1 MTSEVGPAR
10 SSTPPVTTEPGSSGP
25 AAAPAGAAS
34 AGKNRNRHHK
44 VLVIGGGNAGISLA
58 ARLRRY
64 GVSDIAVVEPSSRHL
79 FQPLFSHIGGGTA
92 EASEAVR
99 PQSSVMPKGVTW
111 IQDSAVDIQPESN
124 AVALAS
130 GAQLSYG
137 HVVVC
142 PGLQLDWDK
151 VPGLGESMESPHGSS
166 NYVYELAS
174 KTWTLLSG
182 LRRGTVVF
190 TMPSG
195 PVKCGGAAQKPMYLA
210 CDYWRQQ
217 GVLKDIRVVL
227 VVPTPTVYGVPG
239 VDEEL
244 NRKIAEYGIE
254 LRCNSELVGVDANVR
269 TALVRDLLTGATES
283 LPYDVLHAVPPQSAP
298 DWLKAT
304 VLPAAGDDGGFVEVD
319 PETLR
324 HLRYPNVWSLG
335 DAAGTRNSKAG
346 AALRKQTS
354 VLAKNLKSVLRGG
367 NPQAKYNGYSACPF
381 TVSRSTVVFAEFD
394 DQYRPMPSIPKVH
407 VAKERHSTWV
417 LERDLFPGIY
427 WNLILKGRA

>member
-1 MTSEVGPAR
+1 MTAQSGPAR
-10 SSTPPVTTEPGSSGP
+10 SSTPPVPPSSVPGASTKGTLII
-25 AAAPAGAAS
+25 AGR
-34 AGKNRNRHHK
+34 GNRHHE
-44 VLVIGGGNAGISLA
+44 VVVVGGGNAGISLA

-64 GVSDIAVVEPSSRHL
+64 GIRDIAVVEPSGRHL

-92 EASEAVR
+92 KAAEAVR
-99 PQSSVMPKGVTW
+99 AQASVMPDGATW
-111 IQDSAVDIQPESN
+111 VQDSAVDIRPGSST
-124 AVALAS
+124 VVLAS
-130 GAQLSYG
+130 GGEVTYG

-142 PGLQLDWDK
+142 PGLQLDWHK
-151 VPGLGESMESPHGSS
+151 VPGLAEAIDSPYGSS

-174 KTWTLLSG
+174 KTWGLLKELRSG
-182 LRRGTVVF
+182 TAVF

-195 PVKCGGAAQKPMYLA
+195 PVKCGGASQKPMYLA

-217 GVLKDIRVVL
+217 GVLDKLRVVL

-254 LRCNSELVGVDANVR
+254 LRCNSEVVSVDAEGR
-269 TALVRDLLTGATES
+269 TVQVHDSQADRTEG
-283 LPYDVLHAVPPQSAP
+283 LAYDVLHAVPPQSAP

-304 VLPAAGDDGGFVEVD
+304 SLPAEGESGGFVEVH

-324 HLRYPNVWSLG
+324 HTRYPNVWSLG

-346 AALRKQTS
+346 AALRKQTT
-354 VLAKNLKSVLRGG
+354 VLAKNLKAVLKGG
-367 NPQAKYNGYSACPF
+367 EPTAKYNGYSACPF

-394 DQYRPMPSIPKVH
+394 DQYRPMPTLPKVH
-407 VAKERHSTWV
+407 VAKERRSTWI

>member
-1 MTSEVGPAR
+1 V
-10 SSTPPVTTEPGSSGP
+10 VI
-25 AAAPAGAAS
+25 AGR
-34 AGKNRNRHHK
+34 GNRHHE
-44 VLVIGGGNAGISLA
+44 VVVVGGGNAGISLA

-64 GVSDIAVVEPSSRHL
+64 GIRDIAIVEPSGRHL

-92 EASEAVR
+92 KAAEAVR
-99 PQSSVMPKGVTW
+99 AQASVMPAGVTW
-111 IQDSAVDIQPESN
+111 VQDSAADIKPESST
-124 AVALAS
+124 VVLAS
-130 GAQLSYG
+130 GAEVTYG

-142 PGLQLDWDK
+142 PGLQLDWHK
-151 VPGLGESMESPHGSS
+151 VPGLAEAMDSPYGSS

-174 KTWTLLSG
+174 KTWGLLKELRSG
-182 LRRGTVVF
+182 TAVF

-195 PVKCGGAAQKPMYLA
+195 PVKCGGASQKPMYLA

-217 GVLKDIRVVL
+217 GVLDKIRVVL

-254 LRCNSELVGVDANVR
+254 LRCNSEVVSVDAAGR
-269 TALVRDLLTGATES
+269 TVQVHDSQADRTES
-283 LPYDVLHAVPPQSAP
+283 LAYDVLHAVPPQSAP

-304 VLPAAGDDGGFVEVD
+304 SLPAEGVSGGFVEVH

-324 HLRYPNVWSLG
+324 HTRYPNVWSLG

-346 AALRKQTS
+346 AALRKQTT
-354 VLAKNLKSVLRGG
+354 VLAKNLKAVLKGDE
-367 NPQAKYNGYSACPF
+367 PAAKYNGYSACPF

-394 DQYRPMPSIPKVH
+394 DQYRPMPTLPKVH
-407 VAKERHSTWV
+407 VARERRSTWI

>member
-1 MTSEVGPAR
+1 MTTEPGPAR
-10 SSTPPVTTEPGSSGP
+10 SSTPPVPPSSVPG
-25 AAAPAGAAS
+25 AS
-34 AGKNRNRHHK
+34 AKGTLVIAGRGNRHHE
-44 VLVIGGGNAGISLA
+44 VVVVGGGNAGISLA

-64 GVSDIAVVEPSSRHL
+64 GVRDIAVVEPSGRHL

-92 EASEAVR
+92 EAAEAVR
-99 PQSSVMPKGVTW
+99 AQASVMPDGVTW
-111 IQDSAVDIQPESN
+111 IQDSAADIRPETN
-124 AVALAS
+124 AVVLAS
-130 GAQLSYG
+130 GSEVTYG

-142 PGLQLDWDK
+142 PGLQLDWHK
-151 VPGLGESMESPHGSS
+151 VPGLAEAMNSPYASS

-174 KTWTLLSG
+174 KTWNLLKELRSG
-182 LRRGTVVF
+182 TAVF

-195 PVKCGGAAQKPMYLA
+195 PVKCGGASQKPMYLA

-217 GVLKDIRVVL
+217 GVLDQIRVVL
-227 VVPTPTVYGVPG
+227 VVPTATVYGVPG

-244 NRKIAEYGIE
+244 NRKINEYGIE
-254 LRCNSELVGVDANVR
+254 LRCNSEVVAVDAEGR
-269 TALVRDLLTGATES
+269 TVQVHDSQADRTES
-283 LPYDVLHAVPPQSAP
+283 LAYDVLHAVPPQSAP

-304 VLPAAGDDGGFVEVD
+304 SLPAKGENGGFVEVD

-324 HLRYPNVWSLG
+324 HTRYPNVWSLG

-346 AALRKQTS
+346 AALRKQTT
-354 VLAKNLKSVLRGG
+354 VLAKNLKAVLRGG
-367 NPQAKYNGYSACPF
+367 EPKSKYNGYSACPF

-394 DQYRPMPSIPKVH
+394 DQYRPMPTIPKMH
-407 VAKERHSTWV
+407 VAKERRSTWI

>member
-1 MTSEVGPAR
+1 MTTEPGPAR
-10 SSTPPVTTEPGSSGP
+10 SSTPPVPPSSVPG
-25 AAAPAGAAS
+25 AS
-34 AGKNRNRHHK
+34 AKGTLVIAGRGNRHHE
-44 VLVIGGGNAGISLA
+44 VVVVGGGNAGISLA

-64 GVSDIAVVEPSSRHL
+64 GVRDIAVVEPSGRHL

-92 EASEAVR
+92 EAAEAVR
-99 PQSSVMPKGVTW
+99 AQASVMPDGVTW
-111 IQDSAVDIQPESN
+111 IQDSAADIRPETN
-124 AVALAS
+124 AVVLAS
-130 GAQLSYG
+130 GSEVTYG

-142 PGLQLDWDK
+142 PGLQLDWHK
-151 VPGLGESMESPHGSS
+151 VPGLAEAMNSPYASS

-174 KTWTLLSG
+174 KTWNLLKELRSG
-182 LRRGTVVF
+182 TAVF

-195 PVKCGGAAQKPMYLA
+195 PVKCGGASQKPMYLA

-217 GVLKDIRVVL
+217 GVLDQIRVVL
-227 VVPTPTVYGVPG
+227 VVPTATVYGVPG

-244 NRKIAEYGIE
+244 NRKINEYGIE
-254 LRCNSELVGVDANVR
+254 LRCNSEVVAVDAEGR
-269 TALVRDLLTGATES
+269 TVQVQDSQADRTES
-283 LPYDVLHAVPPQSAP
+283 LAYDVLHAVPPQSAP

-304 VLPAAGDDGGFVEVD
+304 SLPAKGENGGFVEVD

-324 HLRYPNVWSLG
+324 HTRYPNVWSLV

-346 AALRKQTS
+346 AALRKQTT
-354 VLAKNLKSVLRGG
+354 VLAKNLKAVLRGG
-367 NPQAKYNGYSACPF
+367 EPKSKYNGYSACPF

-394 DQYRPMPSIPKVH
+394 DQYRPMPTIPKIH
-407 VAKERHSTWV
+407 VAKERRSTWI